1 MKKRKLESFSHKYN
15 NFVIILQQTIFMQFN
30 IKNISDW
37 QNVVDSILP
46 ELKHNILLLKGN
58 LGAGKTTFTQFLLKN
73 LGSKDEVN
81 SPTYSIV
88 NEYNSPKGKIYH
100 FDLYRLKNIEE
111 VYDIGIEEYLDNAFL
126 CIIEWPEVYEDELY
140 GLNYHSMSINNTGE
154 NREITFD

>member
-1 MKKRKLESFSHKYN
+1 
-15 NFVIILQQTIFMQFN
+15 MQFN

-73 LGSKDEVN
+73 LDSEDEVN

>member
-1 MKKRKLESFSHKYN
+1 MK
-15 NFVIILQQTIFMQFN
+15 VIINKLD
-30 IKNISDW
+30 DW
-37 QNVVDSILP
+37 QEVTDQIIP
-46 ELKHNILLLKGN
+46 QLKHNIFLLRGN

-73 LGSKDEVN
+73 LGSEDEVN

-88 NEYNSPKGKIYH
+88 NEYNTPKGKIYH

-140 GLNYHSMSINNTGE
+140 GLNYHTMSINNNGE
-154 NREITFD
+154 SREIIFD